1 MVSSGMLQVESVGL
15 LFRKEREREIK
26 DVFKI
31 WLEEF
36 EQWSYPMLRCRDG
49 AHWGGTSLLGKRG
62 GERRTDTF
70 ETYVSHVLNSIQ
82 PEARPP

>member
-1 MVSSGMLQVESVGL
+1 MVNSGMLKVESVGL

-36 EQWSYPMLRCRDG
+36 EQWSYPMLRWGDG
-49 AHWGGTSLLGKRG
+49 AHCGGTSLLGKTG

-70 ETYVSHVLNSIQ
+70 EIYVSHALNSIQ
-82 PEARPP
+82 PKARPP